1 MIRNILTVIVFF
13 FGPALLMFMLRN
25 LFLLS
30 LAYLQLRRQRPLEPE
45 IIDVTPR
52 TAQGAP
58 LWFKAMA
65 LLVGLLCASAAW
77 YYLNADSEE
86 SMRYVPAYMDEQ
98 GKVVPGHWEPRH
110 VR

>member
-13 FGPALLMFMLRN
+13 FGPAMLMFMLRN
-25 LFLLS
+25 LLLIL
-30 LAYLQLRRQRPLEPE
+30 LAYLQLRRQRPVEPE

-52 TAQGAP
+52 SVQGAP
-58 LWFKAMA
+58 LWFKLLA
-65 LLVGLLCASAAW
+65 LFVGLLCAGSSW
-77 YYLNADSEE
+77 YYLNADSEQT
-86 SMRYVPAYMDEQ
+86 MRYVPAYMDEQ